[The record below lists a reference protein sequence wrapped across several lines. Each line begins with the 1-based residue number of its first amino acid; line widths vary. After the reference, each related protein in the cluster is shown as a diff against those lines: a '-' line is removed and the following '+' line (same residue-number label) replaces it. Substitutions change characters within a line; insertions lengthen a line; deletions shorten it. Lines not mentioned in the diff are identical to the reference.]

1 MSPSCLNDF
10 ICLKQNKVTKISIS
24 KFVFWTSRN
33 MYFAQNEAVREEG
46 RFWQKE
52 IFIQKEPFVEL
63 LPVLNSFKMS
73 FYKIWQ

>member
-1 MSPSCLNDF
+1 MSF
-10 ICLKQNKVTKISIS
+10 YTFGNKVIEISIS

-33 MYFAQNEAVREEG
+33 MYFAQNEVVWEEG
-46 RFWQKE
+46 RFGERK
-52 IFIQKEPFVEL
+52 IFIRKEPFVNL